1 MNGKEAIRN
10 EGELFLD
17 KKRKNGKV
25 ICCNEKVPWLSQ

>member
-10 EGELFLD
+10 EGELLD